1 MAEVKDIT
9 PGNGFFSAAGDL
21 KSKEQLTT
29 DTKSTDKSGASQ
41 SSNQTGSSQTSSS
54 DAASAEFSG
63 QVGDAIGKVQGR
75 FIEKSNEI
83 INVIHIDEQNIN
95 KAEKIVKEQIN
106 TAKDLKAAIKDGETD
121 KADKLRDKL
130 SKLSEKRADLV
141 AEIKKDNSEVLTS
154 RTKNL
159 SLGNEQKGI
168 VSTKEVKFS
177 KSDEADLSS
186 AKGVTDFIQSLKSD
200 KAQLDVQRKDVRE
213 KKQEVKEIINDT
225 KKQLGAI
232 KKNALDTF
240 EKASSAADKIAS
252 KISQGGEAFLAHK
265 IDENIA
271 SKLLAA

>member
-29 DTKSTDKSGASQ
+29 DTKSTEKSGSTQA
-41 SSNQTGSSQTSSS
+41 SSQISSS
-54 DAASAEFSG
+54 DAASAEFSD
-63 QVGDAIGKVQGR
+63 QVGDSIGKVQGK
-75 FIEKSNEI
+75 FIEKSNDI

-95 KAEKIVKEQIN
+95 KAEKVVKEQIN
-106 TAKDLKAAIKDGETD
+106 TAKDLKAAIKDGDSD
-121 KADKLRDKL
+121 KADKLREKL
-130 SKLSEKRADLV
+130 SKLSEKRNELV
-141 AEIKKDNSEVLTS
+141 ADIKKDNSDVLTS

-168 VSTKEVKFS
+168 ISTKEVKFS
-177 KSDEADLSS
+177 KTEESDLSS
-186 AKGVTDFIQSLKSD
+186 AKGVNEFIQSLKTD

-240 EKASSAADKIAS
+240 EKASGAVDKIAT
-252 KISQGGEAFLAHK
+252 KISQGGQAFLAHK
-265 IDENIA
+265 IDENVA